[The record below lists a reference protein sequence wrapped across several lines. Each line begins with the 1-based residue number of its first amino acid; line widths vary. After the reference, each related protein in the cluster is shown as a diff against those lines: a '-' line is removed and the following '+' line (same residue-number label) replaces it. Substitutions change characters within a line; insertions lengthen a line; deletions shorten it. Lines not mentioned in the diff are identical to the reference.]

1 MDACQKV
8 EFSLTTDFDIN
19 APSVFANGH
28 GVGHAFELCDPLSP
42 SLRPMGETRRQEG
55 EERRSWRGQTRKKA
69 EGTLTPPPPT
79 FRSQRDTSQT
89 SRINLKDCVTWAA
102 EQLKGF
108 SSYRF
113 KWEFKSGHFMP
124 VLGEHFTVL
133 LQIWLHLTHI

>member
-55 EERRSWRGQTRKKA
+55 GGEEEVGGDRRERKRRGHSPRRLRPSGPKGTRV
-69 EGTLTPPPPT
+69 
-79 FRSQRDTSQT
+79 R
-89 SRINLKDCVTWAA
+89 
-102 EQLKGF
+102 
-108 SSYRF
+108 
-113 KWEFKSGHFMP
+113 
-124 VLGEHFTVL
+124 
-133 LQIWLHLTHI
+133 LQE